1 MIIFEGVHWYHG
13 NSYGLRQK
21 FPFSPEKVLRRNNTN
36 IADAKKSTKQLRMF
50 CLTHLSLSIST
61 FYVTQCICFIATLF
75 RAYSDFHSFA
85 FVCQKKYLE
94 TFYNLVEAGAFRVC
108 YTTPEIVQQC
118 FFHSMRFVYL
128 FVDELSAKDNN
139 SEIPLNIL
147 AAFVACHELS
157 SIFSLCSVSFPT
169 VKYDEDIKRMKNSRR
184 WHQHQN
190 KIWDFVEHFWAYFA
204 YSLSLPLQNDM
215 KLQMYRNAFHFI
227 CLASAIAWFCDA
239 NTVVVAAIQLR
250 PMLAHISRA
259 IQTAVLKIK
268 YL

>member
-1 MIIFEGVHWYHG
+1 MAQVISFSFGYDDNFRGSSLIPWKFVWIETKISLFPRESSSEEQYQHSRCQKINKTITNVLSHSFVPF
-13 NSYGLRQK
+13 NFDILRHSMHMFYCYFIPCLQW
-21 FPFSPEKVLRRNNTN
+21 FSFIR
-36 IADAKKSTKQLRMF
+36 F
-50 CLTHLSLSIST
+50 CLP
-61 FYVTQCICFIATLF
+61 
-75 RAYSDFHSFA
+75 
-85 FVCQKKYLE
+85 KKYLE
-94 TFYNLVEAGAFRVC
+94 TFYNSVEAEALRVC

-239 NTVVVAAIQLR
+239 NTVVAA
-250 PMLAHISRA
+250 
-259 IQTAVLKIK
+259 V
-268 YL
+268 